1 MTGVRLSFS
10 DVGAFMTENGVERA
24 EEKKRGFAAALG
36 GVNLRSLNVNQRST
50 QILLA
55 VVLLVAGGVITL
67 IGERLIGGR
76 SASDNELRVS
86 TFKDWR
92 MICPPMGTANGRC
105 AISVEVVRD
114 GGGTIV
120 ALSMDNPEPNSPL
133 SVTVPLG
140 VLLDPGLG
148 FSAGN
153 DPLRVRPYE
162 TCTPAGCVAF
172 ITVDADTRKSLEGNT
187 SGQVVVV
194 PGNGS
199 PVTIPFSLQ
208 GFPEGYA
215 ALQRENS
222 RRSSMW
228 SFLYR

>member
-1 MTGVRLSFS
+1 
-10 DVGAFMTENGVERA
+10 MTENGVERA

-36 GVNLRSLNVNQRST
+36 GIKLQAMRMNGRTR

-55 VVLLVAGGVITL
+55 VALLVAGGVIALT
-67 IGERLIGGR
+67 GQRLIAGG
-76 SASDNELRVS
+76 SSEDNELRVTS
-86 TFKDWR
+86 YKDWR
-92 MICPPMGTANGRC
+92 MICPPMGTENGRC
-105 AISVEVVRD
+105 AISVEVVQD

-120 ALSMDNPEPNSPL
+120 ALSMDNPEPSGPL

-208 GFPEGYA
+208 GFAEGYS

-222 RRSSMW
+222 RRTSMW